1 MPFEFCRTEIP
12 EVMLIRPV
20 VFRDRR
26 GFFVESYKRSEFA
39 AHGISDVF
47 VQSNYSR
54 SERGVLRGLHYQ
66 REPKAQAKLVQ
77 AAKGELFDVVVD
89 MRRGSPTYG
98 KWVSTTLSAHS
109 HTMVYV
115 PAGFAHGFC
124 VTSEAAEVFYF
135 TSEEYA
141 PSCEA
146 GVIWNDPDLAIAW
159 PCADPDLSERDR
171 GWPRLR
177 DADNNFAYLRGVA
190 ASHHARDP

>member
-39 AHGISDVF
+39 EHGISDVF
-47 VQSNYSR
+47 VQSNHSH
-54 SERGVLRGLHYQ
+54 SAKGVLRGLHYQ

-89 MRRGSPTYG
+89 LRRGSPTYG
-98 KWVSTTLSAHS
+98 KWVGTTLSAQS
-109 HTMVYV
+109 HTMIYV

-124 VTSEAAEVFYF
+124 VTGEDAEVLYF
-135 TSEEYA
+135 TNEEYE

-171 GWPRLR
+171 NWPRLR
-177 DADNNFAYLRGVA
+177 DTDNNFDYVPRVSATNR
-190 ASHHARDP
+190 ARDP